1 VRSQQSSFP
10 RKRARCVFTV
20 SGLIH
25 ESLRDVGIAEAAGD
39 ELEDLAFPLG
49 QLGQRVAFGPLA
61 EALMTADASIG
72 FAARGID
79 NQLTAGDY
87 VQLLTRGRGGGLLA
101 GLGVGVGARNSQPGC
116 GSRRPLR
123 LDVPGRDDLGELR
136 PGRSSV
142 VPGRR
147 RRQSTGRQQR

>member
-1 VRSQQSSFP
+1 MGLQRQ
-10 RKRARCVFTV
+10 
-20 SGLIH
+20 GLIT
-25 ESLRDVGIAEAAGD
+25 SRCAMSAFAEAAGD

-49 QLGQRVAFGPLA
+49 QLGQRLAFGLLA

-87 VQLLTRGRGGGLLA
+87 VQLLSRGRGGGLF
-101 GLGVGVGARNSQPGC
+101 GRARCRGRRANSQPGC
-116 GSRRPLR
+116 GSSRPLR

-136 PGRSSV
+136 PGRSPV

-147 RRQSTGRQQR
+147 RRQCTGRQQR